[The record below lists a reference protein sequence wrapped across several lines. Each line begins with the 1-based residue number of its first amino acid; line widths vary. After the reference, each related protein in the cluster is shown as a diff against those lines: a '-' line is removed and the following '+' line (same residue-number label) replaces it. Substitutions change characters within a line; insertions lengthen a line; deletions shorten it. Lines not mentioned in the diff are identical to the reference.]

1 MVKKMNSTVL
11 KHNHHLIEFKGGGRI
26 RTDKTI
32 KLTIKE
38 HAEIHKKYFEK
49 YGHIEDKLAWQGLT
63 HMIDKQELISKLI
76 SHKNKERWTS
86 NDPKWISYR
95 EKVLQKFNSKGQKGK
110 NNSHSKTFKLL
121 IVAIN
126 KIIEID
132 SLKDWCNERGIN
144 YNTFFKGIT
153 TNKTYKGFTLL
164 ERKLNIK

>member
-1 MVKKMNSTVL
+1 MGGTDDPSN
-11 KHNHHLIEFKGGGRI
+11 LIEV
-26 RTDKTI
+26 TI
-32 KLTIKE
+32 EE
-38 HAEIHKKYFEK
+38 HAQIHKKNFETK
-49 YGHIEDKLAWQGLT
+49 NKIEDKLAWQGLSG
-63 HMIDKQELISKLI
+63 MIGKEKIISQLI

-121 IVAIN
+121 VVAIN
-126 KIIEID
+126 KVIEID

-153 TNKTYKGFTLL
+153 TNKIYKGFILL